1 MQPRG
6 PYLDLGSIVQNN
18 GKEVFAW
25 AFEGDWPDDRS
36 LVCNEISM
44 EYPKGSGKF
53 WKFPEVDRVE
63 FLPLEEAKIKLRPQ
77 QAPLLDRLKE
87 QLPLSI
93 LSRSSKGC
101 ASFN

>member
-1 MQPRG
+1 
-6 PYLDLGSIVQNN
+6 
-18 GKEVFAW
+18 
-25 AFEGDWPDDRS
+25 
-36 LVCNEISM
+36 M

-63 FLPLEEAKIKLRPQ
+63 FLSLEEAKIKLRPQ

-87 QLPLSI
+87 KLPLSI